1 MLEETKDLSVIDE
14 KDRANKF
21 ISSLLFSRATVFHPS
36 ARMTP
41 SMTKRMAEV
50 AAMGGVSFDHPL
62 EVVTVNSFGK
72 SFRVELHNNYLLHSH
87 RDVLETL
94 LAYAKLIKLDDEA
107 YKSGG
112 KMTWRAVLATL
123 DDAKTLPNSSDQ
135 SLDEEIDSNA
145 MVLSMSMYELA
156 TRMKIKPTRSNYK
169 LIEDRIFQ
177 LNTSKLFICELDAD
191 GNIFNRKP
199 LSFVKDFMLCYDKSK
214 NKNGKSDDVVAN
226 HIFIVPDQRLLEAI
240 KSHGYYY
247 RLEQHKITNYKSYAV
262 RSFIKWFTTH
272 DLDFLHTKKLNWVI
286 DEYMKSVASSVGG
299 SFKYDLRKNLLD
311 VRDQIEAD
319 FNLQIVS
326 IDGKNY
332 QLFKV
337 MQP

>member
-1 MLEETKDLSVIDE
+1 MFEETKDLSVIDE

-41 SMTKRMAEV
+41 SMSKRMAEV
-50 AAMGGVSFDHPL
+50 ASMGGVSFDHPL

-72 SFRVELHNNYLLHSH
+72 NFRVELHNNYLLHAH

-112 KMTWRAVLATL
+112 KMTWRAVLGTL
-123 DDAKTLPNSSDQ
+123 NDAQTLPNSSEQ
-135 SLDEEIDSNA
+135 SLDEEIDNNA
-145 MVLSMSMYELA
+145 IVLSMSMYELA
-156 TRMKIKPTRSNYK
+156 TRMKIKPTRSNYR

-177 LNTSKLFICELDAD
+177 LNTSKLFICEMDSD
-191 GNIFNRKP
+191 GHISSRKP
-199 LSFVKDFMLCYDKSK
+199 LSFVKEFMLCYDKSK

-226 HIFIVPDQRLLEAI
+226 HIFVVPDQRLLEAI

-247 RLEQHKITNYKSYAV
+247 RLEQHKITNYRSYAV
-262 RSFIKWFTTH
+262 RSFIKWLTTH
-272 DLDFLHTKKLNWVI
+272 NLDFLHTKKLSWAI
-286 DEYMKSVASSVGG
+286 EEYMNSVASNVGA
-299 SFKYDLRKNLLD
+299 SFRYDLKRSLLE
-311 VRDQIEAD
+311 VRDQIESD

-326 IDGKNY
+326 VDGREH
-332 QLFKV
+332 QFFKV
-337 MQP
+337 T